1 MSDEDKNPKEKE
13 ADTPGPKAPDDR
25 TSSYFEKLIKYIPGE
40 LNAAYIAID
49 GILREELVS
58 DPVAPWLYWGVFLF
72 LLVLTPLYIKYR
84 PTKEAVEQSV
94 RFHCCAATVA
104 FAVWVF
110 ALGGPFAISFPD
122 IYRPVYGS
130 LLLILTTLTIPIIEA
145 AAMKLKF
152 FQPKLRERKS

>member
-1 MSDEDKNPKEKE
+1 MSDEEKNPKEKE
-13 ADTPGPKAPDDR
+13 ADTPGPQAPDDR

-58 DPVAPWLYWGVFLF
+58 DPIAAWLYWGVFLF

-152 FQPKLRERKS
+152 FQPKVKERKS

>member
-1 MSDEDKNPKEKE
+1 MSDEPNDKNS
-13 ADTPGPKAPDDR
+13 DTPTPDPR
-25 TSSYFEKLIKYIPGE
+25 TTSYFEKLIKYIPGE

-58 DPVAPWLYWGVFLF
+58 DPIAVWLYWGVFVF

-84 PTKEAVEQSV
+84 PSEEAEKQSI

-110 ALGGPFAISFPD
+110 ALGGPFALTFPD

-152 FQPKLRERKS
+152 FQPKSK

>member
-1 MSDEDKNPKEKE
+1 MSDEPDDKNS
-13 ADTPGPKAPDDR
+13 DTPTPPDPR

-49 GILREELVS
+49 GILREEMVS
-58 DPVAPWLYWGVFLF
+58 DPIAVWLYWGVFVF

-84 PTKEAVEQSV
+84 PSEEAEKQSV

-110 ALGGPFAISFPD
+110 ALGGPFALTFPD

-152 FQPKLRERKS
+152 FQPKLK